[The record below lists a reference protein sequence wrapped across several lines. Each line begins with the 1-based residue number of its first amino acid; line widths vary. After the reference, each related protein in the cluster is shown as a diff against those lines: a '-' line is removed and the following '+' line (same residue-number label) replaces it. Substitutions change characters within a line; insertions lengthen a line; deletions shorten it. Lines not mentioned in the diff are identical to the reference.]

1 MNSMLK
7 QFLGFAAV
15 GVTGAGVNFIIYNF
29 LLRLFESLSILGK
42 HNYIFALLISFSLS
56 ILWCFV
62 FSRRFV
68 FNSVDESSVPWYR
81 ALLRMYLSYAF
92 TGILFNVFMSVLWVD
107 VLGVPKPLVS
117 LVNDTLA
124 APVNFLLIKF
134 WSFGKK

>member
-1 MNSMLK
+1 MLK

-62 FSRRFV
+62 FSRCFV
-68 FNSVDESSVPWYR
+68 FNSVDESSVPWHK

-92 TGILFNVFMSVLWVD
+92 TGRICIA
-107 VLGVPKPLVS
+107 GPKR
-117 LVNDTLA
+117 
-124 APVNFLLIKF
+124 
-134 WSFGKK
+134 FGKIHPYEYYHGQS

>member
-1 MNSMLK
+1 MLK

-15 GVTGAGVNFIIYNF
+15 GITGAGVNFIIYNF
-29 LLRLFESLSILGK
+29 LLRLFELLSILGK

-68 FNSVDESSVPWYR
+68 FNSVDESSVPWHR

>member
-1 MNSMLK
+1 MLK

-29 LLRLFESLSILGK
+29 LLRLFESLSILGQ

>member
-1 MNSMLK
+1 MLK

-68 FNSVDESSVPWYR
+68 FNSEDESSVPWYR

>member
-1 MNSMLK
+1 MLK